1 MADVDLEKLEEDEL
15 PPLFGLWQLIP
26 TQDQVEK
33 IKPDSW
39 LFKKIIYIIELATMP
54 LLYLFYWNKEPQLY
68 LYGWMHKFYIA
79 FVILVIPG
87 ILFGLY
93 TYQNVDLRK
102 STIMVGVWMCMFAPV
117 VLLYGGSKNVT

>member
-26 TQDQVEK
+26 TQDPVEK

-54 LLYLFYWNKEPQLY
+54 LLYLFYWNKEPQ
-68 LYGWMHKFYIA
+68 
-79 FVILVIPG
+79 
-87 ILFGLY
+87 
-93 TYQNVDLRK
+93 
-102 STIMVGVWMCMFAPV
+102 
-117 VLLYGGSKNVT
+117 